1 MHDNVLTDFSRQEN
15 DKSDSERIQRAIDA
29 TENGILCIPKGDYNG

>member
-1 MHDNVLTDFSRQEN
+1 MYDNILSDFLKLDL

-29 TENGILCIPKGDYNG
+29 TENGFCAYI